1 MEGKHAFTVGVSG
14 GSAAGKTTVAGL
26 LARELAGLR
35 PLVIGVDRYFLDR
48 SGLSPEERE
57 KVNYDVPEALDFAQ
71 LAVDLRALSVGES
84 VMLPTYDYATHTSL
98 PRSWQARPSGLIIV
112 EGILLFYPEAVRPL
126 LDFRVFVDAEREE
139 RLRRRIA
146 RDTAERGRTEE
157 SVIRWFNERV
167 EPGFE
172 KYTRPT
178 RAEADA
184 ILDWNTMNYP
194 AIDEIARR
202 IRAII
207 V

>member
-1 MEGKHAFTVGVSG
+1 MKGNHAFTVGVSG

-26 LARELAGLR
+26 LARGLADLR
-35 PLVIGVDRYFLDR
+35 PLVIEVDRYFLDR
-48 SGLSPEERE
+48 SGLAPEERE
-57 KVNYDVPEALDFAQ
+57 QVNYDVPEALDFSQ
-71 LAVDLRALSVGES
+71 LAGDLRALAHGER
-84 VMLPTYDYATHTSL
+84 VMLPSYDYATHTSL
-98 PRSWQARPSGLIIV
+98 PRAHPAEPSGLIIV

-126 LDFRVFVDAEREE
+126 LDFRVFVDAESEE

-167 EPGFE
+167 EPGFK
-172 KYTRPT
+172 KYIEPT
-178 RAEADA
+178 RAGADVV
-184 ILDWNTMNYP
+184 LDWNTMNYP

-202 IRAII
+202 IKAIM